1 MARQAEQAPTA
12 GRVNRTA
19 APDEI
24 SHVRSPSGA
33 TYGQNDGAA
42 NPSRTPAPGVRVVSG
57 LGLNLEQSVNDP
69 ALQEVISRGVAGR
82 GDQVPAQRAEGWQE
96 RSEPAQ
102 PFPTTF
108 GHRNPN
114 PPTDILK

>member
-1 MARQAEQAPTA
+1 MAKQVEQAPAA
-12 GRVNRTA
+12 GRINRTP

-33 TYGQNDGAA
+33 TYGQNDGTA

-57 LGLNLEQSVNDP
+57 LGLNMEQSVDDP
-69 ALQEVISRGVAGR
+69 ALAEVIAHGVAGR
-82 GDQVPAQRAEGWQE
+82 GDQVPAPKSEDWQE
-96 RSEPAQ
+96 RAEPAE
-102 PFPTTF
+102 PFPITF
-108 GHRNPN
+108 GHKRVS